1 MPYTYTLSTV
11 IPASP
16 AEVYEAWLDS
26 IAHAEMT
33 GGGEAVMSDEVGAEI
48 SALGGHITGRN
59 LELVAPERRRGAPTN
74 SMTRRRIRS
83 SPSCC
88 R

>member
-33 GGGEAVMSDEVGAEI
+33 GGGEAVMSDEVGAEL

-59 LELVAPERRRGAPTN
+59 LELVEPDMQDRVVEFARELKRPE
-74 SMTRRRIRS
+74 I
-83 SPSCC
+83 
-88 R
+88 